1 MRYIAQDR
9 RMNNRLPP
17 AMPHPDKLP
26 TSSTPSRSTPEAASR
41 THKILFAIAVLTVLY
56 VGREVLI
63 PVTLAVV
70 LSLAMAPAVR
80 AIKRLGLAHVPAVLS
95 AVAAMSLVVLGLA
108 TMIGMQAIE
117 LADGL
122 PQYQSTLGYKIETL
136 REATLGRVESMQGSA
151 GRIFGKLL
159 DDGGSVDSHAD
170 PLSVAQRTPTGV
182 VPVQIQ
188 ERPATP
194 MQLASQVL
202 GSLWGPLGTVGVVL
216 ILLIFVLLE
225 HESLRD
231 RFIHLTG
238 GTDIRSATYAF
249 NDAGQRLSRFFVSQF
264 AVNLAVGAIIG
275 LGLACIGVPHGVF
288 FGVIT
293 AVLRFI
299 PYVGLAAA
307 AIGAAI
313 FGAAVDAG
321 WTTMFLTIGL
331 FAVVEIIVAQ
341 VVEPQLYG
349 HSTGLSPLSVVL
361 SAIFWGWIWG
371 PMGLLVSTPLTLC
384 LVVAG
389 RHVKSLA
396 FLDVLLGETSP
407 LSLSEKFYQR
417 ALSDDAGEII
427 TAARQFLK
435 TRSFAKYCDQ
445 ILIPALQLGAVD
457 LAAGSIN
464 AQQQQQLGH
473 AIVQVIESLG
483 AQADAT
489 NTRRRRAPVL
499 DDPNIGLQL
508 RRLRESQAGPWQG
521 PLIVPPGSIT
531 LCIGASSLRNDLLT
545 EILARVLRKQGVDAR
560 SFSVEDLDAPVPPEA
575 VPESVAI
582 VFVVIS
588 FVNADKEACAL
599 LLAKLRELFP
609 QATVVGMLSLPTE
622 QNEQAVAGIGLD
634 LTVSSF
640 EQAAHYASARYASAG
655 APKHGSA
662 AGAHTT

>member
-1 MRYIAQDR
+1 
-9 RMNNRLPP
+9 
-17 AMPHPDKLP
+17 MPHPPKLP
-26 TSSTPSRSTPEAASR
+26 PSLTPPRAAPEAAGH
-41 THKILFAIAVLTVLY
+41 TYKMLFAIAVLTVLY

-70 LSLAMAPAVR
+70 LSLAIAPAVR
-80 AIKRLGLAHVPAVLS
+80 ALKRLGLGQVPAVLS
-95 AVAAMSLVVLGLA
+95 AVVALSLLLLGLA
-108 TMIGMQAIE
+108 TLIGMQAVE
-117 LADGL
+117 LADSL
-122 PQYQSTLGYKIETL
+122 PQYQSTLGAKIEIL
-136 REATLGRVESMQGSA
+136 REATVGRVESMQGSA
-151 GRIFGKLL
+151 GRIFGKLI
-159 DDGGSVDSHAD
+159 DAGSGVESRAGELGAGLHL
-170 PLSVAQRTPTGV
+170 PPGV

-188 ERPATP
+188 ERPATAL
-194 MQLASQVL
+194 QLASQVL

-216 ILLIFVLLE
+216 IVLVFVLLE

-238 GTDIRSATYAF
+238 GTDIRTATYAF

-264 AVNLAVGAIIG
+264 AVNLGVGAIIG

-293 AVLRFI
+293 AVLRFV
-299 PYVGLAAA
+299 PYVGVAAA
-307 AIGAAI
+307 AV
-313 FGAAVDAG
+313 GAAVLGAAVETG

-331 FAVVEIIVAQ
+331 FAVVEVVVAQ

-417 ALSDDAGEII
+417 ALSDDAGDII
-427 TAARQFLK
+427 AAARQFLK
-435 TRSFAKYCDQ
+435 KRSFAKYCDQ
-445 ILIPALQLGAVD
+445 ILMPALRLGAVD

-464 AQQQQQLGH
+464 AQQQQKLRH
-473 AIVQVIESLG
+473 AIVQAIESLG
-483 AQADAT
+483 AQAGAP
-489 NTRRRRAPVL
+489 NSRRRRAPVL

-508 RRLRESQAGPWQG
+508 RRLRESQLGPWQG
-521 PLIVPPGSIT
+521 PLSVPPGSIT
-531 LCIGASSLRNDLLT
+531 LCLGASSLRNDLVT
-545 EILARVLRKQGVDAR
+545 EILARVLRQQRVDAR
-560 SFSVEDLDAPVPPEA
+560 SFSVEDLDTPAPPGA

-582 VFVVIS
+582 VFIVIS
-588 FVNADKEACAL
+588 LMDAEKEACTPL
-599 LLAKLRELFP
+599 VAKVRTLFP
-609 QATVVGMLSLPTE
+609 QATVVGLLSLHAE
-622 QNEQAVAGIGLD
+622 QDEQAWTDIGLD
-634 LTVSSF
+634 LTVDSF
-640 EQAAHYASARYASAG
+640 EQAAQYASARYASA
-655 APKHGSA
+655 AHPDSA
-662 AGAHTT
+662 TAKSTD